1 MKKIMLI
8 PVLLFIV
15 ASASAQSKLRLNG
28 YASYVFN
35 DGFDEAND
43 VNTYFR
49 GKVNGGLQWGGGLEF
64 FTNPY
69 YSLELMYLNKSTTAP
84 VDFRAGLTTQARHE
98 DFDVSLNYI
107 LLAGNRF
114 KPMSN
119 GKVEGFGG
127 LMMGVLITDVKSPST
142 GESGSNTNFA
152 WGGRLGAN
160 IWLSDRIGLRLTTQI
175 LASTKATGGDLYFS
189 YYGPIVL
196 EDYTTLWQ
204 YGLGGGLTFRLGN

>member
-127 LMMGVLITDVKSPST
+127 LMMGVLISDVKSPST

-175 LASTKATGGDLYFS
+175 LATTKATGGDLYFS

>member
-8 PVLLFIV
+8 PVLIFIV
-15 ASASAQSKLRLNG
+15 ASASAQSKFRLNG
-28 YASYVFN
+28 YAAYVFD

-43 VNTYFR
+43 VNTYYK
-49 GKVNGGLQWGGGLEF
+49 GKVKGGLQWGGGLEF

-84 VDFRAGLTTQARHE
+84 VDFRAGLTTQAKHE

-114 KPMSN
+114 KPMSS

-127 LMMGVLITDVKSPST
+127 LMMGVVISDVKAPST

-152 WGGRLGAN
+152 WGGRIGAN
-160 IWLSDRIGLRLTTQI
+160 IWLSDRIGLRLSTQI
-175 LASTKATGGDLYFS
+175 LSATKATGGDLYFS
-189 YYGPIVL
+189 YYGPVVL

-204 YGLGGGLTFRLGN
+204 YSLGGGLTFRLGN

>member
-8 PVLLFIV
+8 PILIFIV
-15 ASASAQSKLRLNG
+15 ASASAQSKFRLNG
-28 YASYVFN
+28 YASYVFD

-43 VNTYFR
+43 VNTYYN
-49 GKVNGGLQWGGGLEF
+49 GKVKGGLQWGGGFEF

-84 VDFRAGLTTQARHE
+84 VDFRTGLTSQAKHE
-98 DFDVSLNYI
+98 DFDVTLNYI

-114 KPMSN
+114 KPMSS

-127 LMMGVLITDVKSPST
+127 LMMGVLISDVKVPST

-152 WGGRLGAN
+152 WGGRIGAN
-160 IWLSDRIGLRLTTQI
+160 IWLSSRMGLRLSTQI

-189 YYGPIVL
+189 YYGPVVL

-204 YGLGGGLTFRLGN
+204 YGLGGGLTFRLGK

>member
-43 VNTYFR
+43 VNTYYS
-49 GKVNGGLQWGGGLEF
+49 GKVKGGLQWGGGFEF

-84 VDFRAGLTTQARHE
+84 VDFRAGLTNPAKHE

-127 LMMGVLITDVKSPST
+127 LMMGVVISDVKAPST

-152 WGGRLGAN
+152 WGGRIGAN
-160 IWLSDRIGLRLTTQI
+160 IWLSSRMGLRLSTQI

-189 YYGPIVL
+189 YYGPVVL

-204 YGLGGGLTFRLGN
+204 YGLGGGLTFRLGK

>member
-127 LMMGVLITDVKSPST
+127 LMMGVLISDVKSPST

>member
-1 MKKIMLI
+1 MLI

-28 YASYVFN
+28 YAAYVFN

-43 VNTYFR
+43 VNTYYK
-49 GKVNGGLQWGGGLEF
+49 GQVDGGLQWGGGLEF

-84 VDFRAGLTTQARHE
+84 VDFRVGATSQAKHE

-127 LMMGVLITDVKSPST
+127 LMMGVVISDVKAPST

-175 LASTKATGGDLYFS
+175 LSATKATGGDLYFS
-189 YYGPIVL
+189 YYGPVVL

-204 YGLGGGLTFRLGN
+204 YGLGGGLTFRLGK